1 MRLWSWI
8 PAGKLAVGTPSLVVG
23 GVWTDLGCCSSL
35 GADFHLEWPRLL
47 WRILQLLRRVL
58 SPLPCQAHGI
68 LGWALLGPDLL
79 LVYNQHCIF

>member
-8 PAGKLAVGTPSLVVG
+8 PAGRLAVGTPSLVVG
-23 GVWTDLGCCSSL
+23 RVWTDLGYCSSS
-35 GADFHLEWPRLL
+35 GTDFHLEWPRLL
-47 WRILQLLRRVL
+47 WRILQLLQRVL